1 MQALPITTSLDDA
14 ALVRAITAAA
24 PTLDSQAEAE
34 LYRRLAP
41 RVRLYGLRHLRDPHA
56 ANDLMQQILMM
67 TLERLRAGKLREPE
81 KLASYVL
88 GMCRMVVLEIRRGA
102 FRREGL
108 LQVYGDATETAE
120 VPEPRG
126 LDAAQLSR
134 CLPQLTV
141 RERSVLVFSFFA
153 DKPADEVA
161 AELGLEAGNT
171 RVIRHRAL
179 LKLRECMSRK
189 DFSA

>member
-1 MQALPITTSLDDA
+1 MQALPITTLLDDA

-24 PTLDSQAEAE
+24 PRIDTQAEAE

-56 ANDLMQQILMM
+56 ANDLMQQILLM
-67 TLERLRAGKLREPE
+67 TLERLRAGKLREADM
-81 KLASYVL
+81 LASYVL
-88 GMCRMVVLEIRRGA
+88 GMCRMVVLEIRRGT

-108 LQVYGDATETAE
+108 LQIYGDATEATEAA
-120 VPEPRG
+120 EPRG

-134 CLPQLTV
+134 CLPQLSV
-141 RERSVLVFSFFA
+141 RERSVLVLSFFA
-153 DKPADEVA
+153 DKPANEVA
-161 AELGLEAGNT
+161 AELGLEPGNA

-189 DFSA
+189 DVST